1 MDEQDLKYLLR
12 DQDSFEKVKTIPY
25 KACLIAF
32 ILVLVCDCISSF
44 DFYAVTHNW
53 FYTQMVTGIV
63 SQLCWLTT
71 GLLFF
76 NCQDN
81 RERVYV
87 GLAEC
92 LGASVGS
99 TLMLGWIKPWYIE
112 LFKAMGWVLN

>member
-1 MDEQDLKYLLR
+1 MDEEDLRYLLR
-12 DQDSFEKVKTIPY
+12 DANTFDRVTYIPY
-25 KACLIAF
+25 KRCTIAF
-32 ILVLVCDCISSF
+32 LLVLLCDCISSF
-44 DFYAVTHNW
+44 DYYAVTHNW
-53 FYTQMVTGIV
+53 FYTQMVTGII

-81 RERVYV
+81 KERVYV

-99 TLMLGWIKPWYIE
+99 TIMLGWVKPWYTE
-112 LFKAMGWVLN
+112 LFHSMGWVIH